1 MNRTITPLIL
11 ALVFPGLIFLYFYS
25 DFNFGEVDKTFLTL
39 STFLF
44 TIFAGF
50 FISRQGN
57 RYSDIRRL
65 VATFDGDMSSVY
77 RAFGHFGAEN
87 HKKSGEIIT
96 AHYKAIIDNKQWD
109 YNFVNKSNTLTSLQQ
124 LLEDSVKNSGTDG
137 VKGYAANR
145 IMMTLHDT
153 QQIRKNMEALREER
167 VPNFQW
173 ILIYI
178 ITGILF
184 VTVSVLP
191 SFQML
196 TGSLIKAAF
205 ITSIFVALI
214 LLKRLDSL
222 QFFEGIIGEHSAKD
236 VLDIIED
243 KK

>member
-1 MNRTITPLIL
+1 MNKAITPLIF
-11 ALVFPGLIFLYFYS
+11 ALIFPGLIVLYFS
-25 DFNFGEVDKTFLTL
+25 ADVNFGEVDKTFLTL

-50 FISRQGN
+50 FISRQSN

-77 RAFGHFGAEN
+77 RAFGHFGTEN
-87 HKKSGEIIT
+87 QRKCGEIINT
-96 AHYKAIIDNKQWD
+96 HYKAILDNKQWD
-109 YNFVNKSNTLTSLQQ
+109 YNFVNKSSTLTALQT
-124 LLEDSVKNSGTDG
+124 LLEEAVKGSGTDG

-145 IMMTLHDT
+145 IMMTLHDS
-153 QQIRKNMEALREER
+153 QQIRKNMVALREER

-173 ILIYI
+173 TLIYI

-184 VTVSVLP
+184 VTVSVIP
-191 SFQML
+191 SFNMFAS
-196 TGSLIKAAF
+196 SLIKSAF

-222 QFFEGIIGEHSAKD
+222 QFFEGVIGEHSAQD
-236 VLDIIED
+236 VLDIIEN